1 MMNTSADVDT
11 CDSRLAHDLGCSSHP
26 EPRFADLF
34 RRQTAGLALILLLLV
49 MAVVIFAPLLPTQR
63 FGYDE
68 ADYMY
73 AASKGFSANYLDQGA
88 IPVSAFLKQGV
99 AGLKASNWS
108 ALSEYIRSSGD
119 ITFYRHYHGPLQFYA
134 LLVVM
139 SIAGKV
145 EKSIRLLGLASLLFC
160 AAASYIGLLST
171 TRRHGA
177 LAGCLCALFML
188 VSPTNLGTAMWITP
202 HTLYTAMAIITLFF
216 LAKAVQ
222 TNCIR
227 YLYASVVALAV
238 AFTAIEYAA
247 LLLVTLAAV
256 VWVCRKALFGRLS
269 TQQAWLIVGKCAL
282 LFLLTIVI
290 IWPGGIFKLT
300 LVKDYLFFLYFTV
313 VRSPVAYGTD
323 SLASVW
329 WMRLRSSPLEFA
341 MVVICVAVFIKSSVR
356 DRSLRFLFPF
366 AIYALLVFG
375 TTVRNRSLSSNYV
388 SSLFPPLYVISAV
401 VITRV
406 LDKDRQAA
414 YVTLAVVICSSAI
427 TGYMF
432 SYAPLSKLRP
442 DPVAN
447 GVVDVFNRVA
457 VHNQKVFVPHDYLPT
472 AHYYFPSNYYF
483 PYAKSV
489 RGDELLRIA
498 EVTHAEGLLY
508 FGTAL
513 QELLTELPATNPT
526 ASVLATS
533 RVPDGAIAYV
543 ALR

>member
-1 MMNTSADVDT
+1 
-11 CDSRLAHDLGCSSHP
+11 
-26 EPRFADLF
+26 
-34 RRQTAGLALILLLLV
+34 
-49 MAVVIFAPLLPTQR
+49 
-63 FGYDE
+63 
-68 ADYMY
+68 MY

-188 VSPTNLGTAMWITP
+188 VSPTDVETAMWLTP
-202 HTLYTAMAIITLFF
+202 HTLYTAMAIVTLFF
-216 LAKAVQ
+216 LAKLSEANN
-222 TNCIR
+222 TR

-247 LLLVTLAAV
+247 LLFMTLGAV
-256 VWVCRKALFGRLS
+256 VWVRRKDLFDRLS
-269 TQQAWLIVGKCAL
+269 TQQAWLVIGKCAL

-300 LVKDYLFFLYFTV
+300 LLKDYLFFLYFTV
-313 VRSPVAYGTD
+313 VRSPVAYGSG
-323 SLASVW
+323 SLAHVW
-329 WMRLRSSPLEFA
+329 WIRLQSSPLEFA
-341 MVVICVAVFIKSSVR
+341 MVVICVAVFIKTSVR

-375 TTVRNRSLSSNYV
+375 TTVRNRSLSSNYI

-401 VITRV
+401 VITRM
-406 LDKDRQAA
+406 LDKHRQAA
-414 YVTLAVVICSSAI
+414 YVTFAVVICSSAI
-427 TGYMF
+427 TGYLF
-432 SYAPLSKLRP
+432 SYAPLSRLRP

-447 GVVDVFNRVA
+447 GVVDVLDRA
-457 VHNQKVFVPHDYLPT
+457 AAHNQRIVVPHDYLPT

-489 RGDELLRIA
+489 ESHELSRTA
-498 EVTHAEGLLY
+498 GVAHADGLLY

-513 QELLTELPATNPT
+513 EKVLTELSATTPA

-533 RVPDGAIAYV
+533 RVTDGAIAYV